1 MRIINEPTA
10 AAYAYSEKINLEPDG
25 KPRSLL
31 MFDFGGGTF
40 DVTVLFIEEGMLD
53 VLATRGDSLL
63 GGRDIDN
70 KIFDHCIEE
79 FKTQGIDLVGKL
91 AARAKLKLSCEQAKK
106 TLSTEMDARI
116 LFDPKDGS
124 DEVEIVLTR
133 IKLEELMQPILN
145 RCIEIVKLALED
157 AKFNL
162 QDDPIKEVIL
172 VGGSSSIPK
181 L

>member
-1 MRIINEPTA
+1 
-10 AAYAYSEKINLEPDG
+10 
-25 KPRSLL
+25 
-31 MFDFGGGTF
+31 
-40 DVTVLFIEEGMLD
+40 
-53 VLATRGDSLL
+53 
-63 GGRDIDN
+63 
-70 KIFDHCIEE
+70 
-79 FKTQGIDLVGKL
+79 
-91 AARAKLKLSCEQAKK
+91 
-106 TLSTEMDARI
+106 MDARI